1 VPPTAVP
8 PNPPVASSLYRLE
21 SNLPVRLLGLQV
33 AHATP
38 DLRRH
43 YGAPSEIGVLVTRS
57 EPGKPADLAGVRVG
71 DVLTRLGELEIGE
84 PEQLERSLLRW
95 NWKLPLEL
103 TVVRE
108 GEPRVLTLSSP
119 ATVTRSAAAAAAE
132 PDSAGIER
140 SERELLESKLRT
152 EIKLLERRI
161 EQLKRD
167 LERLREEP

>member
-1 VPPTAVP
+1 
-8 PNPPVASSLYRLE
+8 
-21 SNLPVRLLGLQV
+21 V